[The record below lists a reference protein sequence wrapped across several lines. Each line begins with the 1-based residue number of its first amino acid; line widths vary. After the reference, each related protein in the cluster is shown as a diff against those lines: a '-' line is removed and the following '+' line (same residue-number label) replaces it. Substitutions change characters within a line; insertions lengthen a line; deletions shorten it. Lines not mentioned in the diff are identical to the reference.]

1 MPPPVVGGVLPEE
14 VVASQPPT
22 NSNVEEK
29 ILSWEVAKETR
40 WAPNVPKDTESE
52 QASTLL
58 VAQDPGGTHTPNP
71 KVTKNPTS
79 R

>member
-1 MPPPVVGGVLPEE
+1 M
-14 VVASQPPT
+14 
-22 NSNVEEK
+22 
-29 ILSWEVAKETR
+29 AKETR
-40 WAPNVPKDTESE
+40 WASNVPKDTESE